1 MYQPS
6 LDAECRMTK
15 HLLSSGAF
23 RATPVRVID
32 GGSRWGVE
40 GHWSIFSEQ
49 VEVLAFEPDERECQR
64 LNALYDGR
72 PGYRQRLFPVALGRK
87 KGRATLYL
95 ARFPDS
101 SSVLKNNEEFL
112 GRFAMAHYVEQIGA
126 VEVEVTDI
134 DSLMAE
140 HGIDYIDFMKLD
152 VEGAELDVLKGAGK
166 ALSDSLLGLT
176 IEVWFHQEHVGRPLF
191 SDIDAHL
198 RHFGFTLFDFREV
211 NRWRRKTQCGGGYE
225 SWIRR
230 GQLMYCNALY
240 FRDLPALLAAGD
252 GKLDDGTRLRA
263 LKLASLAELFC
274 YPDFAIE
281 VLQSAQKAGAIEP
294 DEAEM
299 LIQTLAKQDADSS
312 GGRWRPLLRK
322 GVRALIPPV
331 LRRKMIQ
338 TIQALVA
345 EG

>member
-1 MYQPS
+1 MYQQS
-6 LDAECRMTK
+6 LDPECRMTK

-23 RATPVRVID
+23 RAAPMRVID
-32 GGSRWGVE
+32 GGSRWGGE
-40 GHWSIFSEQ
+40 GHWSTFGEQ

-64 LNALYDGR
+64 LSAPYDGR
-72 PGYRQRLFPVALGRK
+72 PGYRQRHFPVALGRK

-101 SSVLKNNEEFL
+101 SSLLKNNDEFL

-126 VEVEVTDI
+126 VEVELTDI

-152 VEGAELDVLKGAGK
+152 VEGGELDVLKGAGH
-166 ALSDSLLGLT
+166 ALSDSLLGLSV
-176 IEVWFHQEHVGRPLF
+176 EVWFHEEHVGRPLF
-191 SDIDAHL
+191 SDIDSHV
-198 RHFGFTLFDFREV
+198 RRFGFTLFDFREV
-211 NRWRRKTQCGGGYE
+211 NRWRRKTQCGRGYE
-225 SWIRR
+225 SWIRS

-240 FRDLPALLAAGD
+240 FRDLPAHLAAGA
-252 GKLDDGTRLRA
+252 GKLDGGTRLRA

-281 VLQSAQKAGAIEP
+281 VLQSAKKAGAIEP
-294 DEAEM
+294 DEAET
-299 LIQTLAKQDADSS
+299 LIRTLAKHDAASA
-312 GGRWRPLLRK
+312 GGRWKPLVRK
-322 GVRALIPPV
+322 SVRALIPSV
-331 LRRKMIQ
+331 LRRKMIR
-338 TIQALVA
+338 TIQGLIA